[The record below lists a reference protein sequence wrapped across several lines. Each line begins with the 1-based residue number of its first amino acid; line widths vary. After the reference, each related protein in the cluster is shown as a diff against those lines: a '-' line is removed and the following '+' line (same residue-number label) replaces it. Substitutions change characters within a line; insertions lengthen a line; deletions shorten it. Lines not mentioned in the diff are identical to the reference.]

1 MTDSDCKNKV
11 IKKNICSPKVSSPII
26 VIKPGVGFAFKFK
39 EFWDYRELL
48 YFFIWRDIKVRYKQ
62 TVIGAA
68 WAVIQP
74 FFTMVVFSIFFGKFA
89 KIPSDGLPY
98 PIFAYCALVPWTYF
112 ANSLT
117 KATNTMVM
125 NQNVITK
132 VYFPRLILPVSAVMS
147 GIPDFL
153 ISFSILMGMMFFYGV
168 IPTANLFFLP
178 LFMLL
183 VIMTALAVGLWTCAA
198 NAIYRDVQYVVPFVV
213 QFWLFAS
220 PVVYPSS
227 LVPEKWKTI
236 YGLNPMSGIIEG
248 FRWALLGRGEP
259 SGPMLVVSVIITF
272 CLLISGIIY
281 FRKMEGTVADI
292 I

>member
-1 MTDSDCKNKV
+1 MRSQNVPYSTV
-11 IKKNICSPKVSSPII
+11 
-26 VIKPGVGFAFKFK
+26 VIKPDLGFAFKFM
-39 EFWDYRELL
+39 ECWDYRELL

-68 WAVIQP
+68 WVVIQP
-74 FFTMVVFSIFFGKFA
+74 FFTMVVFSIIFGRFA

-153 ISFSILMGMMFFYGV
+153 ISFSILIGMMFFYGI
-168 IPTANLFFLP
+168 IPTVNLFFLP

-183 VIMTALAVGLWTCAA
+183 VIVIALAVGLWTCAA
-198 NAIYRDVQYVVPFVV
+198 NAIYRDVQYVVPFIV

-220 PVVYPSS
+220 PVVYSSS
-227 LVPEKWKTI
+227 LVPENWRMI
-236 YGLNPMSGIIEG
+236 YGLNPMSEIIEG
-248 FRWALLGRGEP
+248 FRWALLGRGQP

-272 CLLISGIIY
+272 CVLIGGIIY
-281 FRKMEGTVADI
+281 FRRMEGTIADI